1 MMNGAPGP
9 SAVGLSSSSSRQPR
23 HDHVPPP
30 PLPPPPAA
38 IAMNAPTHRQPMGT
52 PPFEAIRPSAARR
65 STDADAM
72 SREALVRSYILS
84 TVRTY
89 VAAPSRTTRNKMK
102 APGAMARPTP
112 LDEAAS
118 AAECC
123 CAAAAAASAIPTIS
137 VEASKTERRCMHV
150 MMIKILEYDVRR
162 FSMYQP
168 VIP

>member
-123 CAAAAAASAIPTIS
+123 CCRSQCDSYYLGRSIQNGET
-137 VEASKTERRCMHV
+137 MHACNDD
-150 MMIKILEYDVRR
+150 KNSRVRR
-162 FSMYQP
+162 TPF
-168 VIP
+168 